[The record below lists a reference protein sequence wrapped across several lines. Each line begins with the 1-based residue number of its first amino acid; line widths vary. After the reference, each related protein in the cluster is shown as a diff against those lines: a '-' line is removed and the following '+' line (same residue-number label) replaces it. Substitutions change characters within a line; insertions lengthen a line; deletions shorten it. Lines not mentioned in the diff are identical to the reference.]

1 MDINKII
8 DIIHTLKE
16 EGMVTGA
23 IANSTNPPDKINIAG
38 LPPDNPP
45 VKKKNKYIYGAGFR
59 KNWLQRR
66 NPQP

>member
-1 MDINKII
+1 M
-8 DIIHTLKE
+8 E
-16 EGMVTGA
+16 
-23 IANSTNPPDKINIAG
+23 NSKLRHIINIIREEMTATGGNLAG
-38 LPPDNPP
+38 LPPDQPP